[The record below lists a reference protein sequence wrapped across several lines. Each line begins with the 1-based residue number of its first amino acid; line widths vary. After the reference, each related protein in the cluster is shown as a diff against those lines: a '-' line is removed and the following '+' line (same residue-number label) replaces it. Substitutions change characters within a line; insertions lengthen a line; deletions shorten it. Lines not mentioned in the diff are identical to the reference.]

1 MSIPAKQSN
10 FVKDTVRR
18 ETLAVGKFGEFT
30 TKTHLA
36 KENLANFP
44 SFEDR
49 VKNINFINGRLR
61 CQMCE
66 DSEDGDIHVFI

>member
-1 MSIPAKQSN
+1 M
-10 FVKDTVRR
+10 
-18 ETLAVGKFGEFT
+18 VGKFGEFT
-30 TKTHLA
+30 PKTHLV

-49 VKNINFINGRLR
+49 VKNIYFINRHLR